1 MQWCWRRDH
10 VASINGAF
18 MSPLLLFNRLAACLT
33 DWGMTEPNRCRPDW
47 LTNWTDG
54 RTDKAAAGTKSAMP
68 QPLASCWME
77 NSELFSAF
85 TWTECNVEK
94 SRRRKNM
101 KSKKK
106 TWSYSHTLISGSAR
120 LKLDSSPAQHMYC
133 YGVSLS
139 PCVLLTFLFS
149 RLLHSLSL
157 PNSPFDPH
165 FPYFG
170 MSMCYLLTLCMN
182 DNMYVY
188 SYNRVPFSRCWLK
201 IVGMLYRFRFSVH
214 LLFHFRSISDVCR
227 S

>member
-1 MQWCWRRDH
+1 
-10 VASINGAF
+10 
-18 MSPLLLFNRLAACLT
+18 
-33 DWGMTEPNRCRPDW
+33 
-47 LTNWTDG
+47 
-54 RTDKAAAGTKSAMP
+54 
-68 QPLASCWME
+68 ME

-94 SRRRKNM
+94 TRRRKNM
-101 KSKKK
+101 KLKKK

-139 PCVLLTFLFS
+139 PCVFLLFS
-149 RLLHSLSL
+149 VSFLVCSTRF
-157 PNSPFDPH
+157 PSPTPPLTLPH

-201 IVGMLYRFRFSVH
+201 IVWMLYRFRFSVH